1 MRFYR
6 GAAAA
11 ASSDRQP
18 AHCFSIIC
26 MMGPI
31 HHDLNYFLKIYKMT
45 RNAKTISTILNLFI
59 NYRSIPLNV
68 TGAK

>member
-1 MRFYR
+1 
-6 GAAAA
+6 
-11 ASSDRQP
+11 
-18 AHCFSIIC
+18 